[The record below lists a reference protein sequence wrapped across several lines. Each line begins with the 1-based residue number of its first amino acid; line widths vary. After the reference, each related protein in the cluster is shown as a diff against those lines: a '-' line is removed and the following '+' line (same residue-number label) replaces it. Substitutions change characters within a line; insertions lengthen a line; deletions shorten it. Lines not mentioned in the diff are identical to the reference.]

1 MEWFIRWSEEYI
13 VNLSFKKEHEAQFF
27 AMLLNRGEEVY
38 LVNFSVL
45 FLLMR
50 SIMYSSLFSL
60 DMLEACFRLVIV
72 FHISY

>member
-38 LVNFSVL
+38 LVNFSV
-45 FLLMR
+45 FFAYLL
-50 SIMYSSLFSL
+50 
-60 DMLEACFRLVIV
+60 
-72 FHISY
+72 ISYYFFQKLQMQVSLL